1 MVIVMS
7 EDKIRNKS
15 QEMQLRHLSQ
25 SVRLQEAVH
34 PRLVRLSII
43 SICFSVAIFTGW
55 SAVTNINEVARAPG
69 EIVPQGF
76 QQVVQH
82 FDGGIVREIL
92 VTEGQMVESGDLLVR
107 LDGAGAQEDLV
118 RAASQQTALL
128 MQKERLQAFVD
139 GRHPDFSSIKGAT
152 PALVAEQM
160 SIFNSMMQAR
170 GKEKLVI
177 QDQIAQKRQYIGVL
191 QTKLRTQQENIA
203 IVQDKYDRI
212 KELDARGSVA
222 HIDYLEAKQELNSL
236 KGESDKT
243 RKEIA
248 QAQSELKEYEG
259 RLSSMAAGHNDDA
272 YQQLDIVAAS
282 LAQNNEIIAKQQER
296 VNRLAVRAPVR
307 GVIKGLAINT
317 IGGVVQ
323 PGQTLMEIVPLD
335 KSLVVEARIPPQYIG
350 NLKPGQSVQVKVSA
364 YDFTRY
370 GSVSGKLDA
379 ISATTFTGERGER
392 FYRGRIVL
400 DRDYVGRD
408 KSVNAVTPG
417 MTVMADIVTG
427 QKTILEYL
435 LKPIQRSLQTAFSER

>member
-1 MVIVMS
+1 MTEEKM
-7 EDKIRNKS
+7 RGKS
-15 QEMQLRHLSQ
+15 HETQLRHLSQ

-34 PRLVRLSII
+34 PRLVRLSIV
-43 SICFSVAIFTGW
+43 SICLSVAIFTGW

-92 VTEGQMVESGDLLVR
+92 VTEGQMVENGDLLVR
-107 LDGAGAQEDLV
+107 LDGAGAQEDLD
-118 RAASQQTALL
+118 RAISQQTALL

-139 GRHPDFSSIKGAT
+139 GREPDFSAIKGAT

-160 SIFNSMMQAR
+160 KVYGSMTGAR
-170 GKEKLVI
+170 GKEKMVI
-177 QDQIAQKRQYIGVL
+177 QDQVVQKRQYIGVL
-191 QTKLRTQQENIA
+191 NSKLKTLQENMA

-212 KELDARGSVA
+212 RELDERGSVA

-243 RKEIA
+243 RKEIM
-248 QAQSELKEYEG
+248 QAQSELREYEG
-259 RLSSMAAGHNDDA
+259 RLSSMAAGHSDDA
-272 YQQLDIVAAS
+272 YQQLDVVVAS
-282 LAQNNEIIAKQQER
+282 LAQNSEIIAKQQER
-296 VNRLAVRAPVR
+296 VNRLMVRAPVR
-307 GVIKGLAINT
+307 GVIKGLAVNT

-350 NLKPGQSVQVKVSA
+350 NLKPGQPVQVKVST

-370 GSVSGKLDA
+370 GAVSGKLEA

-400 DRDYVGRD
+400 DHSYVGKDRNA
-408 KSVNAVTPG
+408 NAVMPG
-417 MTVMADIVTG
+417 MTVMADIITG